1 MRSEVEEHPPE
12 DYLSDASHSG
22 GLCSLRGAC
31 PHLESESPEEQMHKP
46 CHRLLRLGPFR

>member
-31 PHLESESPEEQMHKP
+31 PHLESESPASRGADAQTLAP
-46 CHRLLRLGPFR
+46 PTST